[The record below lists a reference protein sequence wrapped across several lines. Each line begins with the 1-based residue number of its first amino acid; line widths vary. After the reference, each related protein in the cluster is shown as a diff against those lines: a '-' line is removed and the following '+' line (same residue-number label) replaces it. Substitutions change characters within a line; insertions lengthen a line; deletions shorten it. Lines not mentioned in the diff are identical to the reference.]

1 MKTLAED
8 LSNVSILNELEMSK
22 IFGGDNQQGHTTT
35 EDEDAWM

>member
-8 LSNVSILNELEMSK
+8 LNNIAILNEIEMSK
-22 IFGGDNQQGHTTT
+22 IFGGDNNPTTT